1 MTVIG
6 TAELE
11 IRGSDSY
18 FSGDVTGMS
27 RKAFTGATTEG
38 TKSAAHVGQAFKM
51 MWNSASSSA
60 MGAFAPVADLV
71 SHVESVSEQLHSR
84 NRGLQLTAL
93 GSAGI
98 GVGAG
103 LQVFASR
110 EQTAQAQLSDAV
122 ASTGHSYEEYRG
134 EIEKTV
140 KTGEH
145 YGLMASQ
152 TLDILNRL
160 TIATHSP
167 AKALQD
173 YMTVLNAAA
182 IRHISATS
190 AAQMLGSAYA
200 GNTRIFR
207 MFGIDIS
214 SQHKALAAQTTAQK
228 AHTAAVEAARKA
240 NERLQETEAKLTD
253 AQKKHAA
260 SASSVASAEASVASA
275 SASAEFNHGAQSL
288 TAAAAR
294 SRLAAA
300 ETHLSEVRA
309 QGNGTTA
316 LSVSQ
321 EIQLKHAHEAVDEAE
336 KKVRETT
343 RTLAAAH
350 RDAAGAAKT
359 ADDAMGQ
366 LSTRLKG
373 QADDAANTFT
383 GRMKALGA
391 AVEDDVSTF
400 GSKWGPTLTMASTAV
415 TALGSGM
422 TIAAAIAG
430 RYGAAG
436 RMSAAATRGLAEAQG
451 VQATAAAASTEAEVA
466 LTAASRTL
474 AEVDGTLAGTSAAAA
489 TGIRA
494 QGGAAVV
501 AAGEMRTLT
510 VAETGASVAAGG
522 LLSKLGGLAAMGAL
536 GLVTEGGNDKRLSD
550 SGLSPDDLA
559 RMFGV
564 KPKAKPGNTGGHQ
577 GFGLSDFGLGHTDFS
592 LSGLTGGRT
601 DHVTHAYLN
610 DMRGSM
616 RDMVGLLALMPAQI
630 AAHQRRT
637 QVNVRVLPE
646 ELR

>member
-110 EQTAQAQLSDAV
+110 EHHRPAQLSDAI
-122 ASTGHSYEEYRG
+122 ATTGHSEEEYR
-134 EIEKTV
+134 EQIEKTI

-152 TLDILNRL
+152 TMDILNRL
-160 TIATHSP
+160 TDRDAQP

-182 IRHISATS
+182 IRHISATA

-207 MFGIDIS
+207 MFGINIS
-214 SQHKALAAQTTAQK
+214 DQHKALAAQTAAQK

-240 NERLQETEAKLTD
+240 NERLHETEAKLAD
-253 AQKKHAA
+253 SQKQHAA

-275 SASAEFNHGAQSL
+275 SAAVQSAEFNHGSQSMA
-288 TAAAAR
+288 TAAAQA
-294 SRLAAA
+294 RLAAA

-321 EIQLKHAHEAVDEAE
+321 QIQLKHAHEAVDEAE
-336 KKVRETT
+336 QKVRQTT
-343 RTLAAAH
+343 RQLAAAH

-400 GSKWGPTLTMASTAV
+400 GAKWGPTITMASTAV
-415 TALGSGM
+415 TAAGSAM
-422 TIAAAIAG
+422 TIASAIAT

-436 RMSAAATRGLAEAQG
+436 RMTAAAQRELASAQT
-451 VQATAAAASTEAEVA
+451 VQTAAAAASTEAEVA
-466 LTAASRTL
+466 LTAAQTTL
-474 AEVDGTLAGTSAAAA
+474 AEADVALAGKTAVATAAIRTEGAAAA
-489 TGIRA
+489 CVRGRG
-494 QGGAAVV
+494 GGAGRVV
-501 AAGEMRTLT
+501 ADRRCRDWRAAHEARGAREVRRRRVARDREPADQPEVARVPQRVQQGSGPWQAKGPDDDLLRQQGAGVQRPGLQ
-510 VAETGASVAAGG
+510 APDHRRRRQAGSVAIPGSVWVTSGSAGPT
-522 LLSKLGGLAAMGAL
+522 S
-536 GLVTEGGNDKRLSD
+536 RC
-550 SGLSPDDLA
+550 
-559 RMFGV
+559 
-564 KPKAKPGNTGGHQ
+564 PG
-577 GFGLSDFGLGHTDFS
+577 
-592 LSGLTGGRT
+592 
-601 DHVTHAYLN
+601 
-610 DMRGSM
+610 
-616 RDMVGLLALMPAQI
+616 
-630 AAHQRRT
+630 
-637 QVNVRVLPE
+637 
-646 ELR
+646 